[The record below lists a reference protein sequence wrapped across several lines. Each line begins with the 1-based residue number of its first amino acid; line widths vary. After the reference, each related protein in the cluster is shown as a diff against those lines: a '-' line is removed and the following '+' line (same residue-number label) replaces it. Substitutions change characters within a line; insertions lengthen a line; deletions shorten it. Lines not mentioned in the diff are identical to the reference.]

1 MILFLGQQISPS
13 TNLLI
18 VPVIFNQSSNITDA
32 IRSIL
37 LANLATK
44 VLKSRFFNN
53 FKLNLKTKNI
63 YDMYLLVIYY

>member
-1 MILFLGQQISPS
+1 MILFLGQHISPS

-44 VLKSRFFNN
+44 VLKSRFFYN
-53 FKLNLKTKNI
+53 FKLNFKTKNI